1 MLIIIRTAICH
12 EREMADIKF
21 YMYHFLTLLR
31 VRCELDGS
39 HCSRQTPPCS
49 VQG

>member
-1 MLIIIRTAICH
+1 MRE
-12 EREMADIKF
+12 ERLQSAVLCDVKSPSV
-21 YMYHFLTLLR
+21 HSQSLTLLQLR
-31 VRCELDGS
+31 GEQVGS